1 MPNLKEQFS
10 RIYDEYIKKIYR
22 FVYLKVESED
32 IAQDITSEA
41 FIKGWDKFKSGE
53 EIKNMQAFLFQIARN
68 LVIDHYREK
77 GRVRTISNQELQI
90 PDPRMAVAR
99 QSQISS
105 DMAQVK
111 LALSEINEDYQ
122 DLIVLRYLDELSIQE
137 IAKVVGKSEGA
148 VRVSLHRGMQDLK
161 KRLENKGF

>member
-22 FVYLKVESED
+22 FVYLKVDSAD

-41 FIKGWDKFKSGE
+41 FIRGWDKFKSGE
-53 EIKNMQAFLFQIARN
+53 EVRNIQAFLFQIARN

-77 GRVRTISNQELQI
+77 SRVRTISNQELQI
-90 PDPRMAVAR
+90 PDPRMAVAQ

-111 LALSEINEDYQ
+111 LALAEINEDYQ
-122 DLIVLRYLDELSIQE
+122 DLIVLRYLDELSIPE

-161 KRLENKGF
+161 KHLENKGF